1 MTHYP
6 RPVQW
11 LHWLMAVALISMVVF
26 GLFMGSLPLGD
37 DRRNLF
43 MLAHLATGIALLLAA
58 GLRLRWR
65 LQGRMLVLP
74 EVYDPWERALA
85 RTVHAAFYVLMF
97 GLPLLGLSVWL
108 LDPFVW
114 GPGLAGQ
121 SIALANLTGWLHWGH
136 YLGAWLLIALLIV
149 HAIGAVRGLASSD
162 PQRQVLRR
170 MTGSSKPGGRS
181 G

>member
-1 MTHYP
+1 MLYYP

-11 LHWLMAVALISMVVF
+11 LHWIMAIALVGMVVF
-26 GLFMGSLPLGD
+26 GLIMGSLPLSD
-37 DRRNLF
+37 ERRDLF
-43 MLAHLATGIALLLAA
+43 MLGHLATGVLLLMAA

-65 LQGRMLVLP
+65 IEGRMPALP
-74 EVYDPWERALA
+74 EVYRPWERAIA

-136 YLGAWLLIALLIV
+136 YLGAWLLIGLLIV
-149 HAIGAVRGLASSD
+149 HVIGALRGLASKN

-170 MTGSSKPGGRS
+170 MTGDSKPE
-181 G
+181 